1 MRLSVSLMFHAA
13 RLINGIGTG
22 MLNVIVPVWVSIL
35 LLTSIVCRLL
45 KLGMRQ
51 STETAPHTSRGQ
63 FVSIEFFLNIFGV
76 VVAYWLGL

>member
-1 MRLSVSLMFHAA
+1 MVEVKDETADDE
-13 RLINGIGTG
+13 
-22 MLNVIVPVWVSIL
+22 
-35 LLTSIVCRLL
+35 
-45 KLGMRQ
+45 Q

>member
-1 MRLSVSLMFHAA
+1 MHQWTWYWAAERYRSRLGMLLAVALSGDMLSLM
-13 RLINGIGTG
+13 
-22 MLNVIVPVWVSIL
+22 
-35 LLTSIVCRLL
+35 C
-45 KLGMRQ
+45 Q

>member
-1 MRLSVSLMFHAA
+1 MHQWTWYWAAKRYCSRL
-13 RLINGIGTG
+13 G
-22 MLNVIVPVWVSIL
+22 MLLAVAL
-35 LLTSIVCRLL
+35 LGDMLRL
-45 KLGMRQ
+45 MYQ